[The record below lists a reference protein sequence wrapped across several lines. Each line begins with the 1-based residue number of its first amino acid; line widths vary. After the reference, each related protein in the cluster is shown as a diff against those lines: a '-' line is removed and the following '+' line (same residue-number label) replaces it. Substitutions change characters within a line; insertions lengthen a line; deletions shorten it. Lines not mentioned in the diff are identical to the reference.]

1 MQFGSAAKV
10 LRKYNIGAPEIHS
23 RGSLIHI
30 AGCWSTYVLFGSP
43 SMHILLDTHMSS
55 GAFLCNLFQINIQLV
70 FLFSPV
76 LLIELYTNKYETIYI
91 AINIIQKHIQI
102 RKNMYNNAIFLLSNS
117 IYKKN
122 MLQYFIEN
130 ERTVKK

>member
-1 MQFGSAAKV
+1 
-10 LRKYNIGAPEIHS
+10 
-23 RGSLIHI
+23 
-30 AGCWSTYVLFGSP
+30 
-43 SMHILLDTHMSS
+43 MHFLLDKHMSS